1 MLRHSRARDRRP
13 RPSAKTTAVR
23 LTVGALAAV
32 SMLPVSTAIA
42 APNPNPH
49 LSQIL
54 AEPPSTGYV
63 ELASHTPGILEGP
76 FDAGTYASIG
86 GLDMQTTITTLAKD
100 GFIAGFGRAWVQQSP
115 SRVMVE
121 IVVAFTGG
129 NGARLWL
136 QQSQLAD
143 LTDPTFQHSITVDG
157 VETYYGA
164 RLSDTS
170 SYFADA
176 FLFVKGNDGFL
187 VSTISGFDDLGN
199 SAAEQTRVQYR
210 HAPAY
215 TIPPSG
221 WPGAKAPQLTM
232 ADAAALAPQVTAW
245 LAGGAALWW
254 LAMIGARRV
263 RRSRSVRALQDSS
276 GL

>member
-1 MLRHSRARDRRP
+1 MLRP
-13 RPSAKTTAVR
+13 AVR
-23 LTVGALAAV
+23 LTVAAFAAV
-32 SMLPVSTAIA
+32 SMLPVSSAVA
-42 APNPNPH
+42 VPSPSPKPH

-100 GFIAGFGRAWVQQSP
+100 GFIAGFGRAWVQQAP
-115 SRVMVE
+115 GRVMVE

-129 NGARLWL
+129 KGARLWL

-157 VETYYGA
+157 IEAYYGA
-164 RLSDTS
+164 RMSDSS

-187 VSTISGFDDLGN
+187 VSTISSFDDLGD

-210 HAPAY
+210 HAPDY

-221 WPGAKAPQLTM
+221 WPGAKVPQL
-232 ADAAALAPQVTAW
+232 AIANAAALAPFITAW
-245 LAGGAALWW
+245 LAGGAALFW
-254 LAMIGARRV
+254 LGMIVARRV
-263 RRSRSVRALQDSS
+263 RRRRAARALQDSS

>member
-32 SMLPVSTAIA
+32 SMLPVSAAMA

-129 NGARLWL
+129 SGARLWL
-136 QQSQLAD
+136 QQSQLVDLFRGRVPVREGQRRVPRQHHLRGRRPRQLRGGAD
-143 LTDPTFQHSITVDG
+143 ARPVQARARVHDPAVGLARRQGAAVHDGRRRRARAASDG
-157 VETYYGA
+157 V
-164 RLSDTS
+164 
-170 SYFADA
+170 
-176 FLFVKGNDGFL
+176 
-187 VSTISGFDDLGN
+187 
-199 SAAEQTRVQYR
+199 
-210 HAPAY
+210 
-215 TIPPSG
+215 
-221 WPGAKAPQLTM
+221 
-232 ADAAALAPQVTAW
+232 
-245 LAGGAALWW
+245 AGGRCGNLV
-254 LAMIGARRV
+254 ARDD
-263 RRSRSVRALQDSS
+263 RRASRPPPAERTRAS
-276 GL
+276 GLERPVVLPVKLPVLA

>member
-1 MLRHSRARDRRP
+1 MLRP
-13 RPSAKTTAVR
+13 AVR
-23 LTVGALAAV
+23 LTVAAIAAV
-32 SMLPVSTAIA
+32 SLLPAFTAVA
-42 APNPNPH
+42 AASSPSPNPH
-49 LSQIL
+49 LSQVL

-86 GLDMQTTITTLAKD
+86 GIDMQSSITTLAQD
-100 GFIAGFGRAWVQQSP
+100 GFIAGYGRAWVQQAP
-115 SRVMVE
+115 NRVLVE

-129 NGARLWL
+129 PGAKRWL
-136 QQSQLAD
+136 RQSQMAD

-157 VETYYGA
+157 IETYYGA
-164 RLSDTS
+164 RMSDSS

-176 FLFVKGNDGFL
+176 FVFVKGNDGFL
-187 VSTISGFDDLGN
+187 VSTISGFDDLGD
-199 SAAEQTRVQYR
+199 SAAAQTRVQYR

-221 WPGAKAPQLTM
+221 WPGATAPQSTI
-232 ADAAALAPQVTAW
+232 ADLAVLGLAAA
-245 LAGGAALWW
+245 
-254 LAMIGARRV
+254 AMIVSVGVLAAARR
-263 RRSRSVRALQDSS
+263 RRRKRYSAGSS

>member
-1 MLRHSRARDRRP
+1 MLRP
-13 RPSAKTTAVR
+13 AVR
-23 LTVGALAAV
+23 LTVAAFAAV
-32 SMLPVSTAIA
+32 SMLPVSTAMA
-42 APNPNPH
+42 ATDPSPDPH
-49 LSQIL
+49 LSQVL

-129 NGARLWL
+129 SGARLWL

-157 VETYYGA
+157 IETYYGA
-164 RLSDTS
+164 RMSDSS

-199 SAAEQTRVQYR
+199 SAADQTRVQYR

-221 WPGAKAPQLTM
+221 WPGAKAPRFTW
-232 ADAAALAPQVTAW
+232 ANAAALAPSVTAW
-245 LAGGAALWW
+245 LVGGAALWW

-263 RRSRSVRALQDSS
+263 RRGRSARALQDSS

>member
-32 SMLPVSTAIA
+32 SMLPVSAAMA

-121 IVVAFTGG
+121 IVVA
-129 NGARLWL
+129 
-136 QQSQLAD
+136 
-143 LTDPTFQHSITVDG
+143 ITVDG

-164 RLSDTS
+164 RMSDSS

-210 HAPAY
+210 P
-215 TIPPSG
+215 
-221 WPGAKAPQLTM
+221 
-232 ADAAALAPQVTAW
+232 ALAPQVTAW

-263 RRSRSVRALQDSS
+263 RRRRSARAPQDSS

>member
-1 MLRHSRARDRRP
+1 MLRP
-13 RPSAKTTAVR
+13 AVR
-23 LTVGALAAV
+23 LTVAAFAAV

-42 APNPNPH
+42 TPDPNPH

-54 AEPPSTGYV
+54 AEPPGTGYV

-86 GLDMQTTITTLAKD
+86 GLDMQTTITTLARD

-129 NGARLWL
+129 KGARLWL

-143 LTDPTFQHSITVDG
+143 LTDPTFQHSISVDG
-157 VETYYGA
+157 IETYYGA
-164 RLSDTS
+164 RMSDSS

-187 VSTISGFDDLGN
+187 VSTISGFDDLGD

-210 HAPAY
+210 HAPPY

-221 WPGAKAPQLTM
+221 WPGAKAPQSTI
-232 ADAAALAPQVTAW
+232 ADFATLSLAAAALIVSGAV
-245 LAGGAALWW
+245 LAL
-254 LAMIGARRV
+254 ARR
-263 RRSRSVRALQDSS
+263 RRRRYSAGAS

>member
-1 MLRHSRARDRRP
+1 
-13 RPSAKTTAVR
+13 
-23 LTVGALAAV
+23 
-32 SMLPVSTAIA
+32 
-42 APNPNPH
+42 
-49 LSQIL
+49 
-54 AEPPSTGYV
+54 
-63 ELASHTPGILEGP
+63 
-76 FDAGTYASIG
+76 
-86 GLDMQTTITTLAKD
+86 MQTTITTLAKD

-129 NGARLWL
+129 SGARLWL

-143 LTDPTFQHSITVDG
+143 LTAPTFQHSITVDG
-157 VETYYGA
+157 VDTYYGA
-164 RLSDTS
+164 RMSDSS

-210 HAPAY
+210 P
-215 TIPPSG
+215 
-221 WPGAKAPQLTM
+221 
-232 ADAAALAPQVTAW
+232 ALAPQVTAW

-263 RRSRSVRALQDSS
+263 RRRRSARAPQDSS

>member
-32 SMLPVSTAIA
+32 SMLPVSAAMA

-100 GFIAGFGRAWVQQSP
+100 GFIAGFGRAWVQQS
-115 SRVMVE
+115 
-121 IVVAFTGG
+121 
-129 NGARLWL
+129 
-136 QQSQLAD
+136 QLAD

-164 RLSDTS
+164 RMSDSS

-187 VSTISGFDDLGN
+187 VSTISGVDDLGN

-221 WPGAKAPQLTM
+221 WPGAKAPRFTM

-245 LAGGAALWW
+245 LAGGAAIWW

-263 RRSRSVRALQDSS
+263 RRRRSARALQDSS

>member
-1 MLRHSRARDRRP
+1 MLRP
-13 RPSAKTTAVR
+13 AVR
-23 LTVGALAAV
+23 LTVAAFAAV
-32 SMLPVSTAIA
+32 LVLPASTAMA
-42 APNPNPH
+42 ASSPSPNPH

-86 GLDMQTTITTLAKD
+86 GLDMQSTITTLAQD

-129 NGARLWL
+129 NGAKKWL
-136 QQSQLAD
+136 EQSQLAD
-143 LTDPTFQHSITVDG
+143 MTDPTFQHSITVDG
-157 VETYYGA
+157 IETYYGA
-164 RLSDTS
+164 RMSDSS

-187 VSTISGFDDLGN
+187 VSTISGFDDLGD
-199 SAAEQTRVQYR
+199 SAAAQTRVQYR
-210 HAPAY
+210 HAPEY

-221 WPGAKAPQLTM
+221 WPGARTPQLTT
-232 ADAAALAPQVTAW
+232 ANFATLGLAAAALIVSGAL
-245 LAGGAALWW
+245 LAA
-254 LAMIGARRV
+254 ARR
-263 RRSRSVRALQDSS
+263 RRKRYSAGAS

>member
-1 MLRHSRARDRRP
+1 MLRP
-13 RPSAKTTAVR
+13 AVR
-23 LTVGALAAV
+23 FTLAAMAAV
-32 SMLPVSTAIA
+32 SMLPASTAMA
-42 APNPNPH
+42 APTPNPH

-63 ELASHTPGILEGP
+63 ELSSNTPGILAGP

-86 GLDMQTTITTLAKD
+86 GLDMQSTINTLAKD
-100 GFIAGFGRAWVQQSP
+100 GFIAGYGRAWVQQSP

-129 NGARLWL
+129 KGAKQWL
-136 QQSQLAD
+136 QQSQEAD
-143 LTDPTFQHSITVDG
+143 MTDPTFQHSITVDG
-157 VETYYGA
+157 IETYYGA
-164 RLSDTS
+164 RMSDSS

-187 VSTISGFDDLGN
+187 VSTISAVDDLGD
-199 SAAEQTRVQYR
+199 SAAAQTRVQYR

-221 WPGAKAPQLTM
+221 WPGARASRFTM
-232 ADAAALAPQVTAW
+232 ADAATLAARVTAW
-245 LAGGAALWW
+245 LVAGAALWW
-254 LAMIGARRV
+254 LALIAAHRR
-263 RRSRSVRALQDSS
+263 RRRRATRALQVSS

>member
-1 MLRHSRARDRRP
+1 MLRP
-13 RPSAKTTAVR
+13 AVR
-23 LTVGALAAV
+23 LTVSAFAAV

-42 APNPNPH
+42 APDPNPH
-49 LSQIL
+49 LSQVL

-63 ELASHTPGILEGP
+63 ELAAHTPGILEGP

-115 SRVMVE
+115 GRVMVE

-129 NGARLWL
+129 KGARLWL

-143 LTDPTFQHSITVDG
+143 LTDPTFQHSISVDG
-157 VETYYGA
+157 IETYYGA
-164 RLSDTS
+164 RMSDSS

-187 VSTISGFDDLGN
+187 VSTISGFDDLGD

-210 HAPAY
+210 HAPPY

-221 WPGAKAPQLTM
+221 WPGAKAPESMIANFATLGL
-232 ADAAALAPQVTAW
+232 AAAALIVSGAV
-245 LAGGAALWW
+245 LAV
-254 LAMIGARRV
+254 ARR
-263 RRSRSVRALQDSS
+263 RRKRYSAGAS

>member
-1 MLRHSRARDRRP
+1 MLRP
-13 RPSAKTTAVR
+13 AVR
-23 LTVGALAAV
+23 LTVAAFAAV
-32 SMLPVSTAIA
+32 SMLPASTATA
-42 APNPNPH
+42 AANPSPNPH

-63 ELASHTPGILEGP
+63 ELASHTPGVLEGP

-115 SRVMVE
+115 GRVMVE

-129 NGARLWL
+129 QGARLWL

-143 LTDPTFQHSITVDG
+143 LTDPTFQHPITVDG
-157 VETYYGA
+157 IETYYGA
-164 RLSDTS
+164 RMSDSS

-176 FLFVKGNDGFL
+176 FLFIKGNDGFL
-187 VSTISGFDDLGN
+187 VSTISGFDDLGD
-199 SAAEQTRVQYR
+199 SAAQQTRVQYR

-221 WPGAKAPQLTM
+221 WPGAKAPQLTI
-232 ADAAALAPQVTAW
+232 ANFVTLGLAAVSLVVSGAALAA
-245 LAGGAALWW
+245 
-254 LAMIGARRV
+254 ARR
-263 RRSRSVRALQDSS
+263 RRKRYPAGSS